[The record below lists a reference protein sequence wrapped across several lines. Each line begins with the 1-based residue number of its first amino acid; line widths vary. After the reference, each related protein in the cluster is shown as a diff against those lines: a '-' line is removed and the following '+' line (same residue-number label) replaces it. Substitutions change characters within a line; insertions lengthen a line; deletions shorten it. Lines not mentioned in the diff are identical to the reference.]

1 MPKELNGL
9 SDRVLSHWSPMG
21 KSSHVGRHARRPD
34 SEGGVGGVGPSQMK
48 M

>member
-9 SDRVLSHWSPMG
+9 SDRVLPRQWARVPMQ
-21 KSSHVGRHARRPD
+21 VWARRPGG
-34 SEGGVGGVGPSQMK
+34 EGGVGGVGPK